1 MLDEIEIKEDKILR
15 QIGLELM
22 FNNPQKRANDT
33 GITAIELSR
42 KHKIPIDIVRKKLAI
57 LQEKGIATSK
67 GNNPKYWKFND
78 YNFLRMDESDPVY
91 LTLCCFD
98 DVDFDQYFEYK

>member
-1 MLDEIEIKEDKILR
+1 MLDETEIKEDKNLR
-15 QIGLELM
+15 LIGLELM
-22 FNNPQKRANDT
+22 FSTPQSRENST
-33 GITAIELSR
+33 GLTAIEISR
-42 KHKIPIDIVRKKLAI
+42 KHKLSMDIVKKKLAI
-57 LQEKGIATSK
+57 LQEKGIVHAI

-98 DVDFDQYFEYK
+98 DVDFDQFFDY